1 MMLNNKTLL
10 SLPLDE
16 TAYEQKRGGIEFD
29 PFLRVQMS
37 SFCSLSFERIS
48 AHEGG
53 ESMSFAEC
61 ALAMQPFFIVVG
73 KSFFLWQPAT
83 YLCTHAC
90 NFLRC
95 E

>member
-1 MMLNNKTLL
+1 
-10 SLPLDE
+10 
-16 TAYEQKRGGIEFD
+16 
-29 PFLRVQMS
+29 
-37 SFCSLSFERIS
+37 
-48 AHEGG
+48 
-53 ESMSFAEC
+53 MSFSGMRFGDAT
-61 ALAMQPFFIVVG
+61 FFIVVG